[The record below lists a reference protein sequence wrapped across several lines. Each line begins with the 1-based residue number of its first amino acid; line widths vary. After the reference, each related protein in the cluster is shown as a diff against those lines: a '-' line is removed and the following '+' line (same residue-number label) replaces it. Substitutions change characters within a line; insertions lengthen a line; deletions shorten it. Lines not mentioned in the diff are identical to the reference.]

1 MRNPARNTGR
11 LWRSACAAGL
21 VSTTALAFNAEAVAA
36 EIAVPVAA
44 EIALPVEISNAESPL
59 RLLGRGTLRFFG
71 LMVYEA
77 RLWAAADFVAGR
89 YDAHEFALELIYA
102 RKLEGAAIA
111 QRSIVEM
118 RRSGGVTDS
127 QAQAWQEQMVR
138 AFPDI
143 KPGDRLTGVHV
154 PGAATRFFFNGR
166 LTSAVADSQFAR
178 AFFGIW
184 LAPGTSEP
192 GLRQQLIGLGS

>member
-1 MRNPARNTGR
+1 MRSQARNSGG
-11 LWRSACAAGL
+11 LWRRASAAAL
-21 VSTTALAFNAEAVAA
+21 ASITALAFSAGAA
-36 EIAVPVAA
+36 ATGTAA
-44 EIALPVEISNAESPL
+44 PAAAALPVEVSSAESPL
-59 RLLGRGTLRFFG
+59 RLLGRGNLRFFG

-89 YDAHEFALELIYA
+89 YDAHAFALELIYA

-118 RRSGGVTDS
+118 RRSGSLTDS
-127 QAQAWQEQMVR
+127 QAQAWQEEMVR

-143 KPGDRLTGVHV
+143 KPGDRLTGVHT
-154 PGAATRFFFNGR
+154 PGAATRFFLNGR

-192 GLRQQLIGLGS
+192 GLRQELIGQGS

>member
-1 MRNPARNTGR
+1 MRSLARNTGC
-11 LWRSACAAGL
+11 LWRRACAAGL
-21 VSTTALAFNAEAVAA
+21 MASAALAFSANAAAA
-36 EIAVPVAA
+36 EIAVPAA
-44 EIALPVEISNAESPL
+44 PAIALPSEVADAESPL

-89 YDAHEFALELIYA
+89 FDAHAFALELIYA

-118 RRSGGVTDS
+118 RRSGSVTDS
-127 QAQAWQEQMVR
+127 QAQAWLEEMAR

-143 KPGDRLTGVHV
+143 KPGDRLTGVHT
-154 PGAATRFFFNGR
+154 PGAATRFFFNGK
-166 LTSAVADSQFAR
+166 LTTAVADSQFAR
-178 AFFGIW
+178 SFFGIW
-184 LAPGTSEP
+184 LAAGTSEP
-192 GLRQQLIGLGS
+192 GLRQQLIGQGS

>member
-1 MRNPARNTGR
+1 MRSPPRNTGS
-11 LWRSACAAGL
+11 LWRSACAVVLA
-21 VSTTALAFNAEAVAA
+21 STAALAFSADAQAA
-36 EIAVPVAA
+36 DNAVPATAA
-44 EIALPVEISNAESPL
+44 IALPAEVANAESPL

-89 YDAHEFALELIYA
+89 YDAHAFALELIYA

-118 RRSGGVTDS
+118 RRSGSVTDS
-127 QAQAWQEQMVR
+127 QAQAWQEEMVR

-143 KPGDRLTGVHV
+143 KPGDRLTGVHT
-154 PGAATRFFFNGR
+154 PGAATRFFFNGS

-178 AFFGIW
+178 SFFGIW
-184 LAPGTSEP
+184 LAAGTSEP

>member
-1 MRNPARNTGR
+1 MRNQAPGTGW
-11 LWRSACAAGL
+11 LWRRASAAAR
-21 VSTTALAFNAEAVAA
+21 VSITALAFSAGAPATGIATPAPAA
-36 EIAVPVAA
+36 
-44 EIALPVEISNAESPL
+44 IALPAEAASAEPAL

-77 RLWAAADFVAGR
+77 RLWATADFVAGN
-89 YDAHEFALELIYA
+89 YHAHAFALELIYA

-118 RRSGGVTDS
+118 RRGDSVTDS
-127 QAQAWQEQMVR
+127 QAQAWQDEMAR

-143 KPGDRLTGVHV
+143 KPGDRLTGVHT

-166 LTSAVADSQFAR
+166 LTSTVADSQFAR
-178 AFFGIW
+178 SFFGIW
-184 LAPGTSEP
+184 LAAGTSEP
-192 GLRQQLIGLGS
+192 GLRRQLIGLGS